1 MHSFEVDAAKIA
13 TASSTVSRTG
23 AAIRAE
29 VTAMQR
35 HLQDLQGSWRGA
47 ASASFAEVVGNWSQ
61 VQQRV
66 DEGLEQITRAL
77 SVAAQTYSDA
87 EDHAARL
94 FRAG

>member
-1 MHSFEVDAAKIA
+1 MHSFEVDAAKIGA
-13 TASSTVSRTG
+13 ASNTVSRTG

-35 HLQDLQGSWRGA
+35 HLQDLQGTWRGT
-47 ASASFAEVVGNWSQ
+47 ASASFAEVVANWSQ
-61 VQQRV
+61 IQQRV

-77 SVAAQTYSDA
+77 STAAQTYADA
-87 EDHAARL
+87 EDHATRL